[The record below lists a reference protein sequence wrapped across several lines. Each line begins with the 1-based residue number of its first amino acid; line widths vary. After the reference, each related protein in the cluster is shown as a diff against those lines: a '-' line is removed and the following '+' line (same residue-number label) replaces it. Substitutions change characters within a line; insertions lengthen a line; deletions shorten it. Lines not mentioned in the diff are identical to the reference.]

1 MIKEKNMAKKTV
13 RTIMKS
19 THLCLRPK
27 MDLTMVS
34 NHLSKH
40 NLSGAPV
47 TDENNNPIGFVSE
60 YDCLEQLL
68 QSTYYCDN
76 TALAQDVMS
85 TKLISTS
92 PGLALIDVASQM
104 NNNKVNVAP
113 VIENGKVIG
122 VISRGDIM
130 RELVKELAACKVP
143 V

>member
-1 MIKEKNMAKKTV
+1 MANKTV
-13 RTIMKS
+13 RAIMQS
-19 THLCLRPK
+19 THMCLKPK
-27 MDLTMVS
+27 MDLMMVS
-34 NHLSKH
+34 AHLSKH
-40 NLSGAPV
+40 NLPGAPV
-47 TDENNNPIGFVSE
+47 TDENNSPVGFVSE

-76 TALAQDVMS
+76 TALAEDVMS

-92 PGLALIDVASQM
+92 PELTIIDVASQM

-122 VISRGDIM
+122 LISRSDVM
-130 RELVKELAACKVP
+130 RELVKEIGTCKVP

>member
-1 MIKEKNMAKKTV
+1 MTNKTV
-13 RTIMKS
+13 RAIMKS
-19 THLCLRPK
+19 IHMCLKPK
-27 MDLTMVS
+27 MDLMMVS
-34 NHLSKH
+34 DHLSKY

-47 TDENNNPIGFVSE
+47 TDEAYNPIGFVSE

-68 QSTYYCDN
+68 QSTYYSVN
-76 TALAQDVMS
+76 TALAEDVMS

-92 PGLALIDVASQM
+92 PDLTLIDVASQM

-122 VISRGDIM
+122 VISRGDVM

>member
-1 MIKEKNMAKKTV
+1 
-13 RTIMKS
+13 
-19 THLCLRPK
+19 
-27 MDLTMVS
+27 MDLMMVS
-34 NHLSKH
+34 DHLSKH
-40 NLSGAPV
+40 NLPGAPV
-47 TDENNNPIGFVSE
+47 TDENNNPVGYVSE

-76 TALAQDVMS
+76 TALAEDVMS

-92 PGLALIDVASQM
+92 PELTIIDVASQM

-122 VISRGDIM
+122 LISRGDVM
-130 RELVKELAACKVP
+130 RELVKEIGTRKVP

>member
-1 MIKEKNMAKKTV
+1 MANKTV
-13 RTIMKS
+13 RTIMRP
-19 THLCLRPK
+19 THMCLKPK
-27 MDLTMVS
+27 MDLMMVS
-34 NHLSKH
+34 DHLSKH
-40 NLSGAPV
+40 NLPGAPV
-47 TDENNNPIGFVSE
+47 TDENNNPVGYVSE

-76 TALAQDVMS
+76 TALAEDVMS

-92 PGLALIDVASQM
+92 PELTIIDVASQM

-122 VISRGDIM
+122 LISRGDVM
-130 RELVKELAACKVP
+130 RELVKEIGTRKVP